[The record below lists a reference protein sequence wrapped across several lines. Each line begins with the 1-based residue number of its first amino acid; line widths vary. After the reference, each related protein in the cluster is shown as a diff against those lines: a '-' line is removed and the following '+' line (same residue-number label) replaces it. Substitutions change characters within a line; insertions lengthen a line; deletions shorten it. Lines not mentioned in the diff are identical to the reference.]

1 MKGPDLT
8 PFGRLRAADPARD
21 TGDAV
26 DRHEL
31 LATIVAQP
39 VGPLAPAQRR
49 TRPVRRRLVAVAA
62 SVVVVGA
69 GIAATATFLGDP
81 TPTAQ
86 AKVFAQAARNLA
98 DQPSLVPGPGQY
110 YYRRSEGVGIAG
122 TISRRSHT
130 SRSVR
135 FINERWIARDGSGR
149 FVNRSS
155 DAATGKFIEVF
166 RQSFR
171 PQESKINFGT
181 TALTIPQVQKLPTDP
196 AALTARIESAF
207 SHDNGQT
214 WVSQEVELVV
224 SLLRDAPVSPELGAA
239 LYQAVGRLPGID
251 VIGSRSDS
259 LGRTG
264 VAIGVAD
271 WIGIRRE
278 LIIDPK
284 TGRLLGERQVLTRE
298 IDDNPAPANTTSG
311 PPRNMRPG
319 EVMADTTYVSEAV
332 VDSVTARP

>member
-8 PFGRLRAADPARD
+8 PLERLRAADPARG

-39 VGPLAPAQRR
+39 VGPLAPADRR
-49 TRPVRRRLVAVAA
+49 PRPVRRRIVAVAA
-62 SVVVVGA
+62 TVVLVGA
-69 GIAATATFLGDP
+69 GIAATVTFLGDP

-86 AKVFAQAARNLA
+86 ARVFGRAAQNLA
-98 DQPSLVPGPGQY
+98 AQPSLVPGPGQY
-110 YYRRSEGVGIAG
+110 YYRRWEGVALSG
-122 TISRRSHT
+122 TIRGGKQT
-130 SRSVR
+130 SRSVH
-135 FINERWIARDGSGR
+135 FINELWVDRDGSGR
-149 FVNRSS
+149 YVNRNS

-166 RQSFR
+166 RQHVGPS
-171 PQESKINFGT
+171 ESKIPFGT
-181 TALTIPQVQKLPTDP
+181 ASLTIPQVQKLPTDP
-196 AALTARIESAF
+196 AALTTRIEAAF

-239 LYQAVGRLPGID
+239 LYQALGRLPGID
-251 VIGSRSDS
+251 VIGPRSDS

-278 LIIDPK
+278 LIIDPQ

-298 IDDNPAPANTTSG
+298 IEDNPAPANTTSG

-319 EVMADTTYVSEAV
+319 EVMSEATYVSQAV